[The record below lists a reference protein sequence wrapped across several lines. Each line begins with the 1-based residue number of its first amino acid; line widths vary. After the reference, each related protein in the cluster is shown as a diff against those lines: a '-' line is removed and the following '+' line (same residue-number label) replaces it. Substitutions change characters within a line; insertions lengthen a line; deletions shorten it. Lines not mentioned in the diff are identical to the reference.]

1 MCEFWSIVAQGCKF
15 GGLSTAGCA
24 HLGQCAEPTLCCTPI
39 PEPGCCRAVSNTW
52 GAATAKGR
60 QRGTDGITEP
70 GVSIPRSVSMAIG
83 CYLPCCSSEAREVL
97 QQPRAR
103 GSEITETSGKVSGKE
118 NPAAK
123 WPYQHAKHWHGDAV
137 RSRRGRRVH
146 GQVSAQRL
154 LFPATSLQLY
164 FKEDRDTEG
173 KSLLAFLMLRFPSS
187 PLTTRALTKN

>member
-1 MCEFWSIVAQGCKF
+1 MCEFWSIVAWGCRF

-83 CYLPCCSSEAREVL
+83 CYLPCCSSEARAVL
-97 QQPRAR
+97 QQPQAQKSLKHQGKSVGRKTQQQSGRISMQSIGTVTLCAPAGDAECTAR
-103 GSEITETSGKVSGKE
+103 SQHSACSSLQLHFNFTLKKTGIQRGKVS
-118 NPAAK
+118 
-123 WPYQHAKHWHGDAV
+123 
-137 RSRRGRRVH
+137 
-146 GQVSAQRL
+146 L
-154 LFPATSLQLY
+154 LF
-164 FKEDRDTEG
+164 
-173 KSLLAFLMLRFPSS
+173 
-187 PLTTRALTKN
+187 